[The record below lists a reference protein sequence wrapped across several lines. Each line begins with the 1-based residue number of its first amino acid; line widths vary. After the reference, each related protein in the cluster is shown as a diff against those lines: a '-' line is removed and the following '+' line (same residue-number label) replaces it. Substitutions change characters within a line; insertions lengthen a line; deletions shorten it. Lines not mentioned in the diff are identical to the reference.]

1 MRIQAYNEFV
11 LSAAPPQTRAP
22 GEEYPARAA
31 KESWGRMRIRGRVR
45 LSMQVAEARQL
56 CICKACES
64 VGSDAAQRIR
74 GLSNGLVVSM
84 LSRGKRLMG
93 VDGC

>member
-1 MRIQAYNEFV
+1 MCSKDDASEAAAKKKISMRIQAYSEIV

-22 GEEYPARAA
+22 GEEYPACAA

-56 CICKACES
+56 SAKRAS
-64 VGSDAAQRIR
+64 RSALAQRR
-74 GLSNGLVVSM
+74 GLEG
-84 LSRGKRLMG
+84 
-93 VDGC
+93 